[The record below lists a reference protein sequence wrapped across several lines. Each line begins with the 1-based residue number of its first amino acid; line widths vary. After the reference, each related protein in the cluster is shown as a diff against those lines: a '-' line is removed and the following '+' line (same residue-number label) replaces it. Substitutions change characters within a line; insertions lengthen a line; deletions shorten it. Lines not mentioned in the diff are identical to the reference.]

1 MAELG
6 RHATLPD
13 AVTVRVVAWFI
24 ERVFP
29 ALLGS

>member
-13 AVTVRVVAWFI
+13 AVTARVI